1 MDAAV
6 CAEAGKT
13 ARVQRILPEC
23 QRLPPV
29 RTVPRYE
36 CPILHSIA
44 QRTKAKGLDAKVRV
58 RSRSSQVSS
67 LLSRYQR
74 PARRMPVEVPS
85 SSLY

>member
-1 MDAAV
+1 MDAAI

-44 QRTKAKGLDAKVRV
+44 QRTKAKGSDAKVRL
-58 RSRSSQVSS
+58 RSRSPSLEFAEQVS
-67 LLSRYQR
+67 
-74 PARRMPVEVPS
+74 AS
-85 SSLY
+85 SSTYAR